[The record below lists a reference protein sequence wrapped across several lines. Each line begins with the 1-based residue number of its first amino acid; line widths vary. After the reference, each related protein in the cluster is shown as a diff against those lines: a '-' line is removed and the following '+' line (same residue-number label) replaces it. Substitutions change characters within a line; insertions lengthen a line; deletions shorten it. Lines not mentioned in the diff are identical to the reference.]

1 MIYFNSDIMLP
12 CLPFRGFALFDSV
25 GKNMNLEKVTFGFF
39 IVLALTLNYGFVLG
53 DIDNPDHHHVYELFA
68 VIVVNLV
75 ATIIKLGDRTQMGAV
90 LLSTSLVAVLQL
102 ITAAVVWTIAVHVSE
117 VGLTSV
123 VMSSIVSLASGA
135 WLANVVSVIILII
148 ETVMLRR

>member
-1 MIYFNSDIMLP
+1 
-12 CLPFRGFALFDSV
+12 
-25 GKNMNLEKVTFGFF
+25 MNLEKVTFGFF

-53 DIDNPDHHHVYELFA
+53 DIDNPAHHHVYELFA

-102 ITAAVVWTIAVHVSE
+102 IAAAVVWTIAVHVVQ
-117 VGLTSV
+117 VGLTPV